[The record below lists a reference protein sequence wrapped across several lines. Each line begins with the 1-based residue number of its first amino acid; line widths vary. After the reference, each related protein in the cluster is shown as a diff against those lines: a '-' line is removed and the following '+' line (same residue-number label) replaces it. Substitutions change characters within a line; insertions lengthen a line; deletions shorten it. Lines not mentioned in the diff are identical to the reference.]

1 MRNLAKNIQK
11 RIESL
16 YDTKLIKNA
25 GNSITNK
32 TKHVEDFTGKDEKTK
47 STIYKNKEYGFTC
60 YKVLGNKLESLVYI
74 HPKAIKNL
82 NKNNPFKFL
91 DERNLPDFL
100 VLAEEIDHWEY
111 LNTKFE
117 LQKTPNNFE
126 LELQAAVTKYWL
138 SIRSMSEN
146 KNELTK
152 KDISFLMLNVFPQ
165 CYLNLDKNKIDINDM
180 IKREDYHVA
189 DLLAM
194 DYCKYLTGKGIDLIL
209 FSLRKFYRMDEKEKI
224 GYVMRD
230 FKTNPIL

>member
-1 MRNLAKNIQK
+1 MHNLAKKIQT
-11 RIESL
+11 RIESI
-16 YDTKLIKNA
+16 YDTKLIKNI

-32 TKHVEDFTGKDEKTK
+32 TKHVGDFIGEDKKIK
-47 STIYKNKEYGFTC
+47 SIVYKNKEYGFTC
-60 YKVLGNKLESLVYI
+60 CKVLEDKLENIVFISPEI
-74 HPKAIKNL
+74 TKNL
-82 NKNNPFKFL
+82 KENNPFKSLNEKNILSFL
-91 DERNLPDFL
+91 I
-100 VLAEEIDHWEY
+100 LAEEIDHWEY

-138 SIRSMSEN
+138 SIRSMAEN

-165 CYLNLDKNKIDINDM
+165 CDLNLDKNKIDVDDM
-180 IKREDYHVA
+180 IKREDYLVA

-194 DYCKYLTGKGIDLIL
+194 DYCKYLTGKSIDSIL

-224 GYVMRD
+224 NYVMKD
-230 FKTNPIL
+230 FENNPM